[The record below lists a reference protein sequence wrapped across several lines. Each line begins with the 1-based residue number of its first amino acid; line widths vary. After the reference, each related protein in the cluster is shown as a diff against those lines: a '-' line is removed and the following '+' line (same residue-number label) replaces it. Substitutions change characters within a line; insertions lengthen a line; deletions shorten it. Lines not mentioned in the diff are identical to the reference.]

1 MLQAGAVPCQHTF
14 NTLAWHSDCHVLR
27 HVYYWSYCFKLA
39 LLPPNCP
46 SEAQSEGGMKYI

>member
-1 MLQAGAVPCQHTF
+1 MLQAVAVLCQHTF

-39 LLPPNCP
+39 LLPPSHP
-46 SEAQSEGGMKYI
+46 KHKVKEE